1 MLLVKLWSS
10 QGLSSNE
17 FKSSKLALHFPAFS
31 QGSASSLTSLTQFS
45 VLGPL
50 KAGPPY
56 YYYLNTHGFSSFSF
70 TKNIPSSSYLP
81 HLLPQASGF
90 PEAIWAKWGSLLLRF
105 WYGTPR
111 THFPRVTQGS
121 QTHKNGGR
129 RWPLTTEL
137 NWEFFGATTSGEWF
151 CLLPR
156 RERLTCCSL
165 RARTMSPLPDKKLPD
180 DGPYPFVP
188 FTRPH
193 SYHFE
198 TQGGS

>member
-1 MLLVKLWSS
+1 MPLL
-10 QGLSSNE
+10 
-17 FKSSKLALHFPAFS
+17 A
-31 QGSASSLTSLTQFS
+31 SASLKLFLLLLTSPNS
-45 VLGPL
+45 CL
-50 KAGPPY
+50 KHLDFQRPFGLNGVHCFFDSGTAPHASTFRGPPRA
-56 YYYLNTHGFSSFSF
+56 LEP
-70 TKNIPSSSYLP
+70 I
-81 HLLPQASGF
+81 
-90 PEAIWAKWGSLLLRF
+90 
-105 WYGTPR
+105 R
-111 THFPRVTQGS
+111 TGEG
-121 QTHKNGGR
+121 GGR
-129 RWPLTTEL
+129 SPQ

-198 TQGGS
+198 TRGGS